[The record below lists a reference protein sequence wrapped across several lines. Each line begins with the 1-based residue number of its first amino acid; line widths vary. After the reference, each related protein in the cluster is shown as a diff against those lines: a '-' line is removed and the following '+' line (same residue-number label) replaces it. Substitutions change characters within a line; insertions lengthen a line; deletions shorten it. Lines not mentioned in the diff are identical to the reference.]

1 MIENDF
7 YRQKVFFENKLTES
21 FSKSKDLRKAL
32 KYLGL
37 SSKTPLIG
45 KFSFEKLK
53 TVQNDFYS
61 ILKDFRTYYSTLVEN
76 LVKMLP
82 KLPKK
87 YTINTVIRY
96 YEHMIL
102 GDYLLLASAYKN

>member
-1 MIENDF
+1 MIKNDF

-45 KFSFEKLK
+45 KFSFEK
-53 TVQNDFYS
+53 
-61 ILKDFRTYYSTLVEN
+61 IEN
-76 LVKMLP
+76 
-82 KLPKK
+82 
-87 YTINTVIRY
+87 
-96 YEHMIL
+96 
-102 GDYLLLASAYKN
+102 SAE

>member
-1 MIENDF
+1 M
-7 YRQKVFFENKLTES
+7 
-21 FSKSKDLRKAL
+21 